1 MTSSYGNVIGT
12 PRDQLPDISDT
23 NYLATDADLTEAVNE
38 QIDDN
43 IKDTKRFYDD
53 MIEIEKNRTQALD
66 RRLQALSGFLGS
78 AQKFSK
84 ALEADRV
91 SKEIDNVRFAGDK
104 KSIEQILE
112 LQKEE
117 KKQDFFLMEIEGL
130 LKSTFDR
137 TGGKVDIRANS
148 DAAYQTLSDIEFS
161 FNRDENIRTQLRGI
175 DPSTVNSAMDSLLG
189 ALGFDDITDP
199 LEKTRVR
206 KAAEQMVRNKIHVSM
221 LESGYDIAS
230 GSYKKQFLKI
240 VQPGITQFLKDRD
253 WHKYNPNG
261 IYVMTTLMTEM
272 MKYVHQ
278 TFSETYA
285 DKEDVNPVFYHFML
299 SVLLDFMS
307 EMQTYI
313 SEVKH

>member
-117 KKQDFFLMEIEGL
+117 KKQDFFLMDMEGFVKRIY
-130 LKSTFDR
+130 KSS
-137 TGGKVDIRANS
+137 GGKVDIRANLD
-148 DAAYQTLSDIEFS
+148 DAFQTLSDITYS
-161 FNRDENIRTQLRGI
+161 FNRDEDLRKQLR
-175 DPSTVNSAMDSLLG
+175 S
-189 ALGFDDITDP
+189 
-199 LEKTRVR
+199 
-206 KAAEQMVRNKIHVSM
+206 
-221 LESGYDIAS
+221 
-230 GSYKKQFLKI
+230 
-240 VQPGITQFLKDRD
+240 
-253 WHKYNPNG
+253 
-261 IYVMTTLMTEM
+261 
-272 MKYVHQ
+272 
-278 TFSETYA
+278 
-285 DKEDVNPVFYHFML
+285 VNPDTIRANIDALLL
-299 SVLLDFMS
+299 SLITHLTLPTIYSV
-307 EMQTYI
+307 
-313 SEVKH
+313 